1 MAMAHI
7 YESGSFEIAGTTL
20 AISLIIR
27 LPMYNYYL
35 FGPYAF
41 VCAGS
46 VYRFFFFLFC
56 GQKRRLMMIE

>member
-35 FGPYAF
+35 FCPYAF

-46 VYRFFFFLFC
+46 VYRFFLFSSFAD
-56 GQKRRLMMIE
+56 KREG